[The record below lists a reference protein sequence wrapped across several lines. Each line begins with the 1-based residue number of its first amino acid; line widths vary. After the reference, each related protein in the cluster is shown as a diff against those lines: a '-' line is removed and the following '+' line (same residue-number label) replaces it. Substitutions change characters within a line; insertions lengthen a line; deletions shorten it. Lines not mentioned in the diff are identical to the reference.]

1 MPIHSRPRFLI
12 SVGLLS
18 RFKLSFSLSI
28 WASKD
33 SALGFGGRGDIDEL
47 MEEVEEVEEV
57 EDRTTPSLP
66 VYKAQLCATNIHVS
80 PTLD

>member
-18 RFKLSFSLSI
+18 RFKLLFSLSV

-33 SALGFGGRGDIDEL
+33 SALGFGGRGDIDES
-47 MEEVEEVEEV
+47 MDEVEEV

-80 PTLD
+80 PTPD